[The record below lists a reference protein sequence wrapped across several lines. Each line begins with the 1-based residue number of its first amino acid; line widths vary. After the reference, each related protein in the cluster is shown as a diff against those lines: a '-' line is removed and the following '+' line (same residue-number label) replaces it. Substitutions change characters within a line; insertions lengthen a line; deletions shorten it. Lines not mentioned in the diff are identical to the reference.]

1 MQLLVSKGEVY
12 FNFPW
17 KFFFPN
23 NYCVSIFYQESGIM
37 TFGQQKFVSQILTK
51 IRKDIQSK
59 NMEINIIK
67 HDFRDY
73 SMAF

>member
-1 MQLLVSKGEVY
+1 
-12 FNFPW
+12 
-17 KFFFPN
+17 
-23 NYCVSIFYQESGIM
+23 M

-51 IRKDIQSK
+51 IKKDIQSK